1 MSTGLFSEEEDDYLL
16 DETKYKLKVDA
27 PKSDAQPEPKPTPEP
42 DFGGEMDSESDFGAD
57 ETPKDDNPFDKEPFD
72 AGVEVD
78 EKEDPKKFIQQ
89 LAGKIGQSLRDYEKG
104 LDNPDFELE
113 KFVINSV
120 ISATNT
126 ADMDKDDQKDIID
139 KIETSGSGND
149 ADADEAPEEEV
160 EVDAEAETEET
171 VEEMS
176 LGDDIEEIF
185 AEWSKPMQIKEAVT
199 VSEGLKYHLD
209 NKISLG
215 ESVFRYGSEK
225 YIKLI
230 KEVKSLYKAGIISLN
245 ENDEFIVNS
254 ATPSVAFVDGKEIL
268 LNTIYEEEES
278 NEIMSEDE
286 MVQNLPS
293 FAQIAALGVPVLAYI
308 IRNILKG
315 NEEEAKKVLNK
326 ELKDKNPDSVNEAL
340 KGIKGIIREAEYKGK
355 KVELNKPKR
364 GGSKKFY
371 VYVRDPQSGNI
382 RKVSF
387 GAKSGGGNLAVKLRD
402 PKARKAFS
410 DRHNCPEKKDKT
422 TAGYWSCALPRFAK
436 SLGLSGGG
444 RYW

>member
-1 MSTGLFSEEEDDYLL
+1 MSTGLFSDEEDDYLL

-27 PKSDAQPEPKPTPEP
+27 PKSDAQPTPTPTPTP
-42 DFGGEMDSESDFGAD
+42 DFGDEMDSEPSFGSEEA
-57 ETPKDDNPFDKEPFD
+57 PKDDNPFDKEPFD
-72 AGVEVD
+72 AGIEVD

-89 LAGKIGQSLRDYEKG
+89 LAGKIGQSLREYEKELG
-104 LDNPDFELE
+104 NPDFELE

-126 ADMDKDDQKDIID
+126 ADMDKNDQKDIID
-139 KIETSGSGND
+139 KIETSG
-149 ADADEAPEEEV
+149 ADKDVNTDETPEEDI

-185 AEWSKPMQIKEAVT
+185 AEWSKPMEIKEAVT

-230 KEVKSLYKAGIISLN
+230 KEVKSLYKSGIISLN

-254 ATPSVAFVDGKEIL
+254 ATPSVAFVDGKEII
-268 LNTIYEEEES
+268 LNTIYEEEE
-278 NEIMSEDE
+278 IISEDE
-286 MVQNLPS
+286 MVDNLPT
-293 FAQIAALGVPVLAYI
+293 FTQIAALGIPVLAYI
-308 IRNILKG
+308 IRSILKG

-340 KGIKGIIREAEYKGK
+340 KSIKGIIKEAEYKGK

-371 VYVRDPQSGNI
+371 VYVKDPQSGNI
-382 RKVSF
+382 KKVSF
-387 GAKSGGGNLAVKLRD
+387 GAKSGGGNLAVKLKD

-410 DRHNCPEKKDKT
+410 DRHNCPEKTDKT
-422 TAGYWSCALPRFAK
+422 TAGYWACSLPRFAK

>member
-1 MSTGLFSEEEDDYLL
+1 
-16 DETKYKLKVDA
+16 
-27 PKSDAQPEPKPTPEP
+27 
-42 DFGGEMDSESDFGAD
+42 
-57 ETPKDDNPFDKEPFD
+57 
-72 AGVEVD
+72 
-78 EKEDPKKFIQQ
+78 
-89 LAGKIGQSLRDYEKG
+89 
-104 LDNPDFELE
+104 
-113 KFVINSV
+113 
-120 ISATNT
+120 
-126 ADMDKDDQKDIID
+126 MDKNDQKDIRD
-139 KIETSGSGND
+139 KIETSG
-149 ADADEAPEEEV
+149 ADKDVNTDETPEEDI

-185 AEWSKPMQIKEAVT
+185 AEWSKPMEIKEAVT

-230 KEVKSLYKAGIISLN
+230 KEVKSLYKSGIISLN

-254 ATPSVAFVDGKEIL
+254 ATPSVAFVDGKDII
-268 LNTIYEEEES
+268 LNTIYEEEE
-278 NEIMSEDE
+278 IMSEDE
-286 MVQNLPS
+286 MVDNLPT
-293 FAQIAALGVPVLAYI
+293 FTQIAALGIPVLASI
-308 IRNILKG
+308 IRSILKG
-315 NEEEAKKVLNK
+315 NDEAAKKVLNK

-340 KGIKGIIREAEYKGK
+340 KSIKGIIKEAEYKGK
-355 KVELNKPKR
+355 DVELNKPKR

-371 VYVRDPQSGNI
+371 VYVKDPQSGNI

-387 GAKSGGGNLAVKLRD
+387 GAKSGGGNLAVKLKD

-410 DRHNCPEKKDKT
+410 DRHNCPEKTDKT
-422 TAGYWSCALPRFAK
+422 TPGYWACALPRFAK

>member
-27 PKSDAQPEPKPTPEP
+27 PKSDAQPTPTP
-42 DFGGEMDSESDFGAD
+42 DFGDEMDSEPSFGSEEA
-57 ETPKDDNPFDKEPFD
+57 PKDDNPFDKEPFD
-72 AGVEVD
+72 AGIEVD

-89 LAGKIGQSLRDYEKG
+89 LAGKIGQSLREYEKELG
-104 LDNPDFELE
+104 NPDFELE

-126 ADMDKDDQKDIID
+126 ADMDKNDQKDIID
-139 KIETSGSGND
+139 KIETSG
-149 ADADEAPEEEV
+149 ADKDVNTDETPEEDI

-185 AEWSKPMQIKEAVT
+185 AEWSKPMEIKEAVT

-230 KEVKSLYKAGIISLN
+230 KEVKSLYKSGIISLN

-254 ATPSVAFVDGKEIL
+254 ATPSVAFVDGKDII
-268 LNTIYEEEES
+268 LNTIYEEEE
-278 NEIMSEDE
+278 EIMSEDE
-286 MVQNLPS
+286 MVDNLPT
-293 FAQIAALGVPVLAYI
+293 FTQIAALGIPVLASI
-308 IRNILKG
+308 IRSILKG
-315 NEEEAKKVLNK
+315 NDEAAKKVLNK

-340 KGIKGIIREAEYKGK
+340 KSIKGIIKEAEYKGK
-355 KVELNKPKR
+355 DVELNKPKR

-371 VYVRDPQSGNI
+371 VYVKDPQSGNI

-387 GAKSGGGNLAVKLRD
+387 GAKSGGGNLAVKLKD

-410 DRHNCPEKKDKT
+410 DRHNCPEKTDKT
-422 TAGYWSCALPRFAK
+422 TPGYWACALPRFAK